1 MALGANRSRLIRQLL
16 TEGLLLSFLGAAIG
30 LLVAFLT
37 MDLILTF
44 QQPLQFPIRLDL
56 RLNRPMLGFTAL
68 LAILTGAIFGLA
80 PQC

>member
-1 MALGANRSRLIRQLL
+1 MAIRMALGANRSRLIRQLL
-16 TEGLLLSFLGAAIG
+16 TEGLLLSFLGAAVG

-56 RLNRPMLGFTAL
+56 RLCEETFVPSVALGT
-68 LAILTGAIFGLA
+68 
-80 PQC
+80 